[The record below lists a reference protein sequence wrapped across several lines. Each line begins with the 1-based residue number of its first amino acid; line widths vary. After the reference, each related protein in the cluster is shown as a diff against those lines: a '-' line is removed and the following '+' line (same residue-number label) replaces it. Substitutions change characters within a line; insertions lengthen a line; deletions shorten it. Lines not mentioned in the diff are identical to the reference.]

1 MTDDSVP
8 FEEEVREAGRTFTE
22 RISVTGSDLVETVQ
36 SLLREAAVRKITI
49 QDKEGRSL
57 LEIPLY
63 AGVAGALILGSA
75 TVLALIAA
83 WFAQVS
89 ILIERDKAA
98 DRGPTA
104 VGEAVERA
112 AGSAQSAASQVV
124 GSVSAFFGTA
134 AHGAGDAAR
143 KLADMLEARLNSA
156 AGTTDSAA
164 EKVGEMA
171 DEAAAAV
178 GDAAD
183 AAARKVTDA
192 AEAMA
197 ATAHDTAD
205 AAGSRAQDAAA
216 ALEDA
221 LPERQ
226 CAAITKAG
234 TRCKRPAMDGSD
246 FCAIHQVA

>member
-8 FEEEVREAGRTFTE
+8 LEEEVREAGRTFTE
-22 RISVTGSDLVETVQ
+22 RISVTGGDLVETVQ

-49 QDKEGRSL
+49 QDKDGRSL

-89 ILIERDKAA
+89 ILIERDKSS

-197 ATAHDTAD
+197 ATAHDAAD